1 MRSYIVRFKET
12 RQPEAPAVAITKPT
26 ARQIRTRTGC
36 AQCKRRRVKC
46 DEQQPACQ
54 RCRARGENCSGPVV
68 VPRWQTIVL
77 AQDSSDSGLVQY
89 WMTAVCGPM
98 PLELHKPELLPD
110 AVLPLLDGSP
120 ALLHC
125 LRGVA
130 IAHRGFFS
138 AEALPASLRETSHAL
153 AALRTELAP
162 INGDPCHL
170 HRTLLAAL
178 SLSIL
183 SVWLDP
189 SSQDS
194 SSLLHLRGASSVL
207 HLLLRVREE
216 EASTLTNFMVGFY
229 VYIDMIH
236 SYAVPA
242 ARPLPLSDILA
253 SRLASSA
260 AYVHPITGIAT
271 SLCLVVARVGR
282 YLRSV
287 VDLRRRDPGIERT
300 LHCALRDWQPP
311 AAATRQPPNHRH
323 GRIADAYRILGQ
335 IMLQQARRHVA
346 IVDTPPSS
354 APVENDDDM
363 PPPLSTLVPQA
374 LRIIAADDAAT
385 SSYADAATSGVYTRG
400 IVLLAVGPEVSPG
413 AGRVVIADA
422 FARLHKLTR
431 VNHFLLAARFV
442 RDACWPLRDR
452 GVEFTWLDLLVRA
465 GLTCVL
471 I

>member
-12 RQPEAPAVAITKPT
+12 RQPETPAVAIPKPR

-46 DEQQPACQ
+46 DEQQPWCQ
-54 RCRARGENCSGPVV
+54 RCTVRGEKCSGAVV

-77 AQDSSDSGLVQY
+77 AQDSSDGGLVQY
-89 WMTAVCGPM
+89 WTTAVCGSM
-98 PLELHKPELLPD
+98 PLEVHKPELLPD
-110 AVLPLLDGSP
+110 ALLPLLDRSP

-125 LRGVA
+125 IRGVA

-153 AALRTELAP
+153 AALRTELA
-162 INGDPCHL
+162 IHDDP

-216 EASTLTNFMVGFY
+216 EASMLTNFMVGFY

-242 ARPLPLSDILA
+242 AHPLPLSDTLA
-253 SRLASSA
+253 SYLASSA
-260 AYVHPITGIAT
+260 TYVHPITGIAT
-271 SLCLVVARVGR
+271 DLCLVVARVGR

-287 VDLRRRDPGIERT
+287 VDLRRRDSGLEHA
-300 LHCALRDWQPP
+300 LHRSLRDWQPVRKP
-311 AAATRQPPNHRH
+311 DQHH
-323 GRIADAYRILGQ
+323 GRIADAYRVLGQ
-335 IMLQQARRHVA
+335 IMLHQARRHV
-346 IVDTPPSS
+346 
-354 APVENDDDM
+354 PVVDDDDDE
-363 PPPLSTLVPQA
+363 PPPLDTLVARA
-374 LRIIAADDAAT
+374 LHIIDADDATA
-385 SSYADAATSGVYTRG
+385 SSVDASSGVYTRG
-400 IVLLAVGPEVSPG
+400 IMLLAVGPEVSRGPD
-413 AGRVVIADA
+413 RVVISDA
-422 FARLHKLTR
+422 FARLHRLTR

>member
-1 MRSYIVRFKET
+1 MVRFKET
-12 RQPEAPAVAITKPT
+12 RQPEAPAVAIPKPT

-54 RCRARGENCSGPVV
+54 RCRARGESCSGAVV

-89 WMTAVCGPM
+89 WTTAVCGPM

-110 AVLPLLDGSP
+110 AVLPLLDRSP

-125 LRGVA
+125 IRGVA
-130 IAHRGFFS
+130 VAHRGFFS

-153 AALRTELAP
+153 VALRAELAP
-162 INGDPCHL
+162 IHDDPCHL
-170 HRTLLAAL
+170 HRALLAAL

-194 SSLLHLRGASSVL
+194 SSLLHLRGANSVL
-207 HLLLRVREE
+207 RLLLRVRE
-216 EASTLTNFMVGFY
+216 ASPLTNFLVDFY
-229 VYIDMIH
+229 VYMDMIH

-242 ARPLPLSDILA
+242 AHPLPLSDTLA

-260 AYVHPITGIAT
+260 AYVHPITGTAA
-271 SLCLVVARVGR
+271 SLCLVVAHVGR

-287 VDLRRRDPGIERT
+287 VDLRRRDPELERA
-300 LHCALRDWQPP
+300 LHRSLRDWQPP
-311 AAATRQPPNHRH
+311 IANYHHQHA
-323 GRIADAYRILGQ
+323 RIADAYRVLGQ
-335 IMLQQARRHVA
+335 IMLHQARRHVPIA
-346 IVDTPPSS
+346 DTPPSS
-354 APVENDDDM
+354 APVENDHH
-363 PPPLSTLVPQA
+363 LSTLVAEA
-374 LRIIAADDAAT
+374 LRIIAAADAAAAP
-385 SSYADAATSGVYTRG
+385 YADAASSGVYTRG
-400 IVLLAVGPEVSPG
+400 IMLLAVGPEVSRG
-413 AGRVVIADA
+413 AGRAVIVDA
-422 FARLHKLTR
+422 FARLHRLTR

-442 RDACWPLRDR
+442 RDTCWPLRDR
-452 GVEFTWLDLLVRA
+452 GVEFTWLDLLVRT

>member
-12 RQPEAPAVAITKPT
+12 RQPEAPAVAIPKPT

-54 RCRARGENCSGPVV
+54 RCRARDEKCSGPVV

-77 AQDSSDSGLVQY
+77 AQDSSDNGLVQY
-89 WMTAVCGPM
+89 WTTAVCGSM

-110 AVLPLLDGSP
+110 VVLPLLDRSP

-125 LRGVA
+125 IRGVA

-138 AEALPASLRETSHAL
+138 TEALPASLRETSHAL
-153 AALRTELAP
+153 AALRTELA
-162 INGDPCHL
+162 IHDDP

-178 SLSIL
+178 GLSIL

-207 HLLLRVREE
+207 HLLLLRVRE
-216 EASTLTNFMVGFY
+216 ANTQCLALTDFMVGLY

-242 ARPLPLSDILA
+242 AHPLPLSGKLA

-260 AYVHPITGIAT
+260 GYVHPITGIAT
-271 SLCLVVARVGR
+271 GLCLVVARVGR

-287 VDLRRRDPGIERT
+287 VDLHRRDPGLERT
-300 LHCALRDWQPP
+300 LHRSLRDWQPRNP
-311 AAATRQPPNHRH
+311 VHHQHA
-323 GRIADAYRILGQ
+323 RIADAYRILGL
-335 IMLQQARRHVA
+335 IMLHQARRHVT
-346 IVDTPPSS
+346 V
-354 APVENDDDM
+354 VDDDDDEDDE
-363 PPPLSTLVPQA
+363 PPPLSTLVAQA
-374 LRIIAADDAAT
+374 LHIIAADHVTASSTDA
-385 SSYADAATSGVYTRG
+385 SSGVYTRG
-400 IVLLAVGPEVSPG
+400 IMLLAVGPEVSPG
-413 AGRVVIADA
+413 AGRAVITDA
-422 FARLHKLTR
+422 FARLHRLTR

-442 RDACWPLRDR
+442 RDTCWPLRDR